1 MKYSRFVMSKKTN
14 IISGLMS
21 MAVLTGVVA
30 AAMMS
35 APTLD
40 VKEHEC
46 LAMNIY
52 HESRGERVEGQ
63 IAVAQV
69 TINRVNHKE
78 WPSSIC
84 EVVYQ
89 PYQFSWTHLIKD
101 PSPIEAKAWSDAKV
115 IARDVMIG
123 NVEDPSK
130 GAVFYHA
137 NWVNPDWADQM
148 ELSKVIGNHLFYK
161 WDGVWDD

>member
-1 MKYSRFVMSKKTN
+1 
-14 IISGLMS
+14 

-30 AAMMS
+30 AAIMS
-35 APTLD
+35 VPIVD

-46 LAMNIY
+46 LALNVY

-84 EVVYQ
+84 EGVYQ
-89 PYQFSWTHLIKD
+89 PYQLSVTHLIKD
-101 PSPIEAKAWSDAKV
+101 PSPIEAKAWNSAKV

-123 NVEDPSK
+123 NVEDPSL

-148 ELSKVIGNHLFYK
+148 DLSKVIGNHLFYT